1 LSAAVRLAL
10 VSLALALVAC
20 GKEETQNRGATG
32 STAKAAG
39 GALQLADASRK
50 FLLIEP
56 VGASSGEQG
65 RNYFGRT
72 AFRPKALSAVTAPF
86 PGRIAAVRVE
96 PGQRVKAGATLF
108 VIDSADVLT
117 LRTSLS
123 QARLKVRLADEVLA
137 RQNEMVKRG
146 VGLEVERF
154 EAEMKAREAKGELE
168 RAERNAALAGGGEG
182 TQVQVRAPV
191 EGVVVAVKA
200 APGATVQPGGEPLV
214 EIGDPAGLWVVADA
228 PESET
233 AQLAKA
239 TRAEVA
245 ISALNV
251 TLPGRIAGIAPK
263 SDAETRRTPFYVQ
276 LEQPPAELRA
286 GLLVRVTV
294 FVAGAEGEIWLP
306 VSAVLLKDGSR
317 RVVYVEDPSGR
328 FIARDVDV
336 GDQRAGRV
344 RIIKG
349 LQAGERVV
357 MRGGLLV
364 DREAEQLL

>member
-1 LSAAVRLAL
+1 MSPAVRVGL
-10 VSLALALVAC
+10 VSLLLALGAC
-20 GKEETQNRGATG
+20 SKDETQSRGATG

-39 GALQLADASRK
+39 GAVQLADASRK
-50 FLLIEP
+50 FLLIEA
-56 VGASSGEQG
+56 VGASAGEE
-65 RNYFGRT
+65 RRHYFGRT
-72 AFRPKALSAVTAPF
+72 AFRPKALSAITAPF
-86 PGRIAAVRVE
+86 AGRIAAVRVE

-108 VIDSADVLT
+108 VIDSAEVLT
-117 LRTSLS
+117 LRTGLA

-154 EAEMKAREAKGELE
+154 EAEMKAQEAHGELE
-168 RAERNAALAGGGEG
+168 RAQRNAALAGGGDG
-182 TQVQVRAPV
+182 TQVQVRASV
-191 EGVVVAVKA
+191 EGVVVTVKA
-200 APGATVQPGGEPLV
+200 APGATVQPGGDPLV

-228 PESET
+228 PESEI
-233 AQLAKA
+233 APLSQAK
-239 TRAEVA
+239 RAEVT

-251 TLPGRIAGIAPK
+251 ILPGRIAGVAPK

-276 LEQPPAELRA
+276 LEQPPTELRA
-286 GLLVRVTV
+286 GLLVRVAV
-294 FVAGAEGEIWLP
+294 FVPGGKDEIWLP

-328 FIARDVDV
+328 FVARDIEV
-336 GDQRAGRV
+336 GDERGGRV
-344 RIIKG
+344 RILKG
-349 LQAGERVV
+349 LQSGERVV